1 MRSRANVERVEDVGN
16 QEVCYQGDER
26 WEEKSL

>member
-1 MRSRANVERVEDVGN
+1 MCPKSDVERIEDVGN